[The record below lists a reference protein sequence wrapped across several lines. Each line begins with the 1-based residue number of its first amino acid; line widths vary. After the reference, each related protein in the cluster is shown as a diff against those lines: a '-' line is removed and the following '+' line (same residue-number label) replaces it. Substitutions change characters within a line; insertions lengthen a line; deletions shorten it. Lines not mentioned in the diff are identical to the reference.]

1 MITELC
7 LPVTHCRAKNDAI
20 LASRTDAARPTIAI
34 KAARW
39 KPSLPRKLAPAGR
52 AESIFPRPLGE
63 IKIGRSEYNAL
74 RRNQP

>member
-20 LASRTDAARPTIAI
+20 LAGQTGAVRSAITIN
-34 KAARW
+34 AARW
-39 KPSLPRKLAPAGR
+39 NPSLPRKLAPAGR

-63 IKIGRSEYNAL
+63 IKIGRSEYIAL